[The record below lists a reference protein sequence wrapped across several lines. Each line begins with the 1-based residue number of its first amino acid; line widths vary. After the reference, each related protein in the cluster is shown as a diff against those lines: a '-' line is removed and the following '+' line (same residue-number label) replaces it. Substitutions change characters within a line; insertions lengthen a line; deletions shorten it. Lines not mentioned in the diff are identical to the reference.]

1 MNKEFKF
8 RFWNRIA
15 QRFQPASKYAID
27 GKGDLVAYDYEMGA
41 YNDAVPF
48 SKTCIVAQQ
57 YTGLKDKNDKEI
69 YEGDI
74 VKATSDQYKNENFVG
89 KVIFDEGCFLTW
101 INKNDIRGI
110 WSGEDIEVVGNMY
123 ETPELLNQL
132 GVIETT
138 K

>member
-1 MNKEFKF
+1 MNQMSLYQTNSLIEHEKLRAFVELVSNGPRPDGTYNYCREALQQRATLLLKE
-8 RFWNRIA
+8 
-15 QRFQPASKYAID
+15 
-27 GKGDLVAYDYEMGA
+27 
-41 YNDAVPF
+41 
-48 SKTCIVAQQ
+48 
-57 YTGLKDKNDKEI
+57 LKQSREEVMETI
-69 YEGDI
+69 LCH
-74 VKATSDQYKNENFVG
+74 KNENFVG